1 MGIKIHIPSYLQPY
15 TNDKEVTEVT
25 GGNVG
30 ECLNNL
36 IKQFPNIKKMLF
48 DKENRLHSYIGVYL
62 NGEDIYPDILTE
74 PVKNGAELH
83 LLYIIG
89 GG

>member
-1 MGIKIHIPSYLQPY
+1 
-15 TNDKEVTEVT
+15 
-25 GGNVG
+25 
-30 ECLNNL
+30 
-36 IKQFPNIKKMLF
+36 MLF
-48 DKENRLHSYIGVYL
+48 DKDNRLHSYLGVYL

-74 PVKNGAELH
+74 PIKNDDELH

>member
-1 MGIKIHIPSYLQPY
+1 MSIKILIPSYLQAY
-15 TNDKEVTEVT
+15 TNDKDIVEVT
-25 GGNVG
+25 GNNVG
-30 ECLNNL
+30 KCLNNL
-36 IKQFPNIKKMLF
+36 AKKYPNIKKMLF
-48 DKENRLHSYIGVYL
+48 DKDNRLHSYLGVYL

-74 PVKNGAELH
+74 PIKNDDELH